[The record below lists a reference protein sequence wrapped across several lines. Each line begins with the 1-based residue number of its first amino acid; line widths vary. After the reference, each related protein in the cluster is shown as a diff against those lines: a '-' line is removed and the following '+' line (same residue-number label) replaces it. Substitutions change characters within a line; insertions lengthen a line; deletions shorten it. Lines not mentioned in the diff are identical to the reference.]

1 MTEVLEAGEQG
12 KMLKIIDKY
21 ILRRFMGTFVFSIAL
36 MLAIFIVFDISE
48 KLQDFIAEK
57 IPLNEIIFDHY
68 LNFIPYYG
76 NLFSPLF
83 TFISVIFF
91 TSKMAYK
98 TEFVAILSSGT
109 SFKRILRPYMI
120 GAALITILSLVLNH
134 FIIPKS
140 NRIRIGFEDKYIN
153 NGYNTEEI
161 NIHRQIAPNTVL
173 YMGNYD
179 NHTNTANHISIEKT
193 ARNKQL
199 SMLKADNMKWDS
211 IAKTW
216 NLINVFE
223 RKIIYTVLDSVKPGM
238 PKYVYKETHVFSPS
252 KKLKIDFTPKDMVRF
267 QSKIE
272 VLPYFELKEFIQ
284 KEKLK
289 GSSRIEFF
297 EVEMYKRTA
306 FPFATFILTIIGVSI
321 SSRKIRGGVGL
332 HIALGLVL
340 SCVYILFMHIST
352 TFATSGLAQPL
363 IAVWIP
369 NFIFS
374 FVAFYLY
381 KKAQQ

>member
-1 MTEVLEAGEQG
+1 
-12 KMLKIIDKY
+12 MLKILDKY
-21 ILRRFMGTFVFSIAL
+21 ILKRFIGTFFFSITL
-36 MLAIFIVFDISE
+36 MLCIFIVFDISE
-48 KLQDFIAEK
+48 KLQDFVASKVPIK
-57 IPLNEIIFDHY
+57 EIIFDHY

-83 TFISVIFF
+83 TFIAVILF

-109 SFKRILRPYMI
+109 SFTRILRPYMI
-120 GAALITILSLVLNH
+120 GASLITVMSLILNH
-134 FIIPKS
+134 FIIPHS
-140 NRIRIGFEDKYIN
+140 NRIRLGFEDKYIN
-153 NGYNTEEI
+153 NGYNTEER
-161 NIHRQIAPNTVL
+161 NIHKQIAPGTTL
-173 YMGNYD
+173 YMADYD
-179 NHTNTANHISIEKT
+179 NFSNSANQISIEKI
-193 ARNKQL
+193 ANNKQ
-199 SMLKADNMKWDS
+199 MGMMKADNMKWDS
-211 IAKTW
+211 IDGIW
-216 NLINVFE
+216 NLQNVFE
-223 RKIIYTVLDSVKPGM
+223 RELIYVVMDSAKANA
-238 PKYVYKETHVFSPS
+238 PKFVYKETHKFFPS
-252 KKLKIDFTPKDMVRF
+252 KKIRIDFTPKDMIRF

-272 VLPYFELKEFIQ
+272 VLPYFELKEFIV

-352 TFATSGLAQPL
+352 TFATSGSTNITPI

-369 NFIFS
+369 NIIFS
-374 FVAFYLY
+374 IIAFYLY
-381 KKAQQ
+381 KNAQQ

>member
-1 MTEVLEAGEQG
+1 
-12 KMLKIIDKY
+12 MLKILDRY
-21 ILRRFMGTFVFSIAL
+21 ILKRFIGTFFFSISL
-36 MLAIFIVFDISE
+36 MLCIFIVFDISE

-57 IPLNEIIFDHY
+57 IPLKEIIFDHY

-83 TFISVIFF
+83 TFIAVILF

-120 GAALITILSLVLNH
+120 GATLITVMSLILNH

-140 NRIRIGFEDKYIN
+140 NKIRIGFEDKYIN
-153 NGYNTEEI
+153 NGYNTEDI
-161 NIHRQIAPNTVL
+161 NIHKQIAPGTTL
-173 YMGNYD
+173 YMANYD
-179 NHTNTANHISIEKT
+179 NFTNTANQVSIEKI
-193 ARNKQL
+193 ANNKQV
-199 SMLKADNMKWDS
+199 SMLKAETMKWDS
-211 IAKTW
+211 LKAEWT
-216 NLINVFE
+216 LINVFE
-223 RKIIYTVLDSVKPGM
+223 RKLIYTELDSVKSGL
-238 PKYVYKETHVFSPS
+238 PKYVYKETHSFTPV
-252 KKLKIDFTPKDMVRF
+252 KQLKIDFSPRDMLRF

-272 VLPYFELKEFIQ
+272 VLQYFELKQFII
-284 KEKLK
+284 KEKQK
-289 GSSRIEFF
+289 GSGRIEFF

-321 SSRKIRGGVGL
+321 SSRKVRGGVGL

-340 SCVYILFMHIST
+340 SCIYILFMHIST
-352 TFATSGLAQPL
+352 TFATSGLAQPM

-369 NFIFS
+369 NVIFS

-381 KKAQQ
+381 TKAQQ

>member
-1 MTEVLEAGEQG
+1 
-12 KMLKIIDKY
+12 MLKILDKY
-21 ILRRFMGTFVFSIAL
+21 ILKRFIGTFFFSISL
-36 MLAIFIVFDISE
+36 MLCIFIVFDISE
-48 KLQDFIAEK
+48 KLSNFISEK
-57 IPLNEIIFDHY
+57 IPLKEIIFEHY

-83 TFISVIFF
+83 TFISVILF

-120 GAALITILSLVLNH
+120 GAALITGMSLILNH

-140 NRIRIGFEDKYIN
+140 NRVRIGFEDKYIN
-153 NGYNTEEI
+153 EGYNTEER
-161 NIHRQIAPNTVL
+161 NIHKQIAPGTTL
-173 YMGNYD
+173 YMADYD
-179 NHTNTANHISIEKT
+179 NFSNSASQISIEKV
-193 ARNKQL
+193 ANNKQI
-199 SMLKADNMKWDS
+199 SMLKAESMRWDS
-211 IAKTW
+211 INNIW
-216 NLINVFE
+216 DLVNVFE
-223 RKIIYTVLDSVKPGM
+223 RDLVYLPIDSAKQGM
-238 PKYVYKETHVFSPS
+238 PNHIFKETHRFFPT
-252 KKLKIDFTPKDMVRF
+252 KKIRIDFFPKDMIRF

-272 VLPYFELKEFIQ
+272 VLPYFELRDFII
-284 KEKLK
+284 KEKEK

-352 TFATSGLAQPL
+352 TFATSGLAQPM

-369 NFIFS
+369 NIVFS

-381 KKAQQ
+381 KKAQK

>member
-1 MTEVLEAGEQG
+1 
-12 KMLKIIDKY
+12 MLKILDRY
-21 ILRRFMGTFVFSIAL
+21 ILKRFIGTFFFSIAL
-36 MLAIFIVFDISE
+36 MLSIFIVFDLSE
-48 KLQDFIAEK
+48 KLQDFVASH
-57 IPLNEIIFDHY
+57 IPVKEIILEHY

-83 TFISVIFF
+83 TFIAVILF

-109 SFKRILRPYMI
+109 SFRRILRPYMI
-120 GAALITILSLVLNH
+120 GAGLITAMSLVLNH

-140 NRIRIGFEDKYIN
+140 NKVRIGFEDKYIN
-153 NGYNTEEI
+153 DGYNTEETSI
-161 NIHRQIAPNTVL
+161 YKQIAPGTIL
-173 YMGNYD
+173 YLADYN
-179 NHTNTANHISIEKT
+179 NHTNIATQMSIEKVVNN
-193 ARNKQL
+193 RQVY
-199 SMLKADNMKWDS
+199 MMKADNMKWDS
-211 IAKTW
+211 LTGMWSIE
-216 NLINVFE
+216 NVFE
-223 RKIIYTVLDSVKPGM
+223 RDIVYTDVKDSLD
-238 PKYVYKETHVFSPS
+238 PKKTRIAFKEKHKTVAS
-252 KKLKIDFTPKDMVRF
+252 KKIRIDFSPKDMARF
-267 QSKIE
+267 ESKIE
-272 VLPYFELKEFIQ
+272 VLPYFELKKYIV

-352 TFATSGLAQPL
+352 TFATAGTGGSFLSQPM

-369 NFIFS
+369 NIVFS
-374 FVAFYLY
+374 FVAFFLY
-381 KKAQQ
+381 RRAQQ

>member
-1 MTEVLEAGEQG
+1 
-12 KMLKIIDKY
+12 MLKILDKY
-21 ILRRFMGTFVFSIAL
+21 ILKRFIGTFFFSISL
-36 MLAIFIVFDISE
+36 MLCIFIVFDISE
-48 KLQDFIAEK
+48 KLQDFVSSK
-57 IPLNEIIFDHY
+57 VPVKEIIFDHY

-83 TFISVIFF
+83 TFIAVILF

-120 GAALITILSLVLNH
+120 GAALITIMSLILNH
-134 FIIPKS
+134 FVIPKS
-140 NRIRIGFEDKYIN
+140 NRVRIGFEDKYIN
-153 NGYNTEEI
+153 SGYNTEER
-161 NIHRQIAPNTVL
+161 NIHRQISPGTSL
-173 YMGNYD
+173 YMADYD
-179 NHTNTANHISIEKT
+179 NFSNTANNISIEKI
-193 ARNKQL
+193 ANNKQI
-199 SMLKADNMKWDS
+199 SMLKAETMKWDS
-211 IAKTW
+211 IAGSWHLT
-216 NLINVFE
+216 NVFE
-223 RKIIYTVLDSVKPGM
+223 RELIYSAIDSAKTGM
-238 PKYVYKETHVFSPS
+238 PKHVYKEKHRFTPT
-252 KKLKIDFTPKDMVRF
+252 KTIKIDFSPKDMVRF

-272 VLPYFELKEFIQ
+272 VLPYFELKEFIA

-352 TFATSGLAQPL
+352 TFATLGTFDHALL
-363 IAVWIP
+363 AVWIP
-369 NFIFS
+369 NIIFS

-381 KKAQQ
+381 KNAQQ

>member
-1 MTEVLEAGEQG
+1 
-12 KMLKIIDKY
+12 MLKILDKY
-21 ILRRFMGTFVFSIAL
+21 ILKKFIGTFFFSISL
-36 MLAIFIVFDISE
+36 MLCIFIVFDISE
-48 KLQDFIAEK
+48 KLQEFVSNK
-57 IPLNEIIFDHY
+57 VPVNEIIFEHY

-83 TFISVIFF
+83 TFIAVILF

-120 GAALITILSLVLNH
+120 GAALITIMSLILNH

-140 NRIRIGFEDKYIN
+140 NRVRIGFEDKYIN
-153 NGYNTEEI
+153 NGYNTEER
-161 NIHRQIAPNTVL
+161 NIHRQIAPGTAL
-173 YMGNYD
+173 YMADYD
-179 NHTNTANHISIEKT
+179 NFSNTAHNITIEKI
-193 ARNKQL
+193 ANNKQT
-199 SMLKADNMKWDS
+199 SILKAESMRWDS
-211 IAKTW
+211 IGNAWYLT
-216 NLINVFE
+216 NVFE
-223 RKIIYTVLDSVKPGM
+223 RELIYASIDSAKSGM
-238 PKYVYKETHVFSPS
+238 PKHVFKETHHVSPT
-252 KKLKIDFTPKDMVRF
+252 KTIWIDFSPKDMVRF

-272 VLPYFELKEFIQ
+272 VLPYFELKEFIA

-352 TFATSGLAQPL
+352 TFATSGSFDHALL
-363 IAVWIP
+363 AVWIP
-369 NFIFS
+369 NIIFS

>member
-1 MTEVLEAGEQG
+1 
-12 KMLKIIDKY
+12 MLC
-21 ILRRFMGTFVFSIAL
+21 
-36 MLAIFIVFDISE
+36 IFIVFDISE
-48 KLQDFIAEK
+48 KLQDFVSSK
-57 IPLNEIIFDHY
+57 VPVDEIIFDHY

-83 TFISVIFF
+83 TFIAVILF

-120 GAALITILSLVLNH
+120 GAALITTMSLILNH

-140 NRIRIGFEDKYIN
+140 NRVRIGFEDKYIN
-153 NGYNTEEI
+153 NGYNTEER
-161 NIHRQIAPNTVL
+161 NIHRQISPGTSL
-173 YMGNYD
+173 YMADYD
-179 NHTNTANHISIEKT
+179 NFSNTAHNISIEKI
-193 ARNKQL
+193 AKNKQI
-199 SMLKADNMKWDS
+199 SMLKAESMKWDS
-211 IAKTW
+211 VSSSWYLT
-216 NLINVFE
+216 NVFE
-223 RKIIYTVLDSVKPGM
+223 RELIYSPIDSAKPGM
-238 PKYVYKETHVFSPS
+238 PRHVYKETHHFSPS
-252 KKLKIDFTPKDMVRF
+252 KTVKIDFSPKDMVRF

-272 VLPYFELKEFIQ
+272 VLPYFELKEFIA

-340 SCVYILFMHIST
+340 SCVYILFMHVST
-352 TFATSGLAQPL
+352 TFATSGSSSITPL

-369 NFIFS
+369 NIIFS
-374 FVAFYLY
+374 FIAFYLY
-381 KKAQQ
+381 KNAQQ

>member
-1 MTEVLEAGEQG
+1 
-12 KMLKIIDKY
+12 MLKILDKY
-21 ILRRFMGTFVFSIAL
+21 ILKRFIGTFFFSISL
-36 MLAIFIVFDISE
+36 MLCIFIVFDISE
-48 KLQDFIAEK
+48 KLQDFVSSK
-57 IPLNEIIFDHY
+57 VPVKEIIFDHY

-83 TFISVIFF
+83 TFIAVILF

-120 GAALITILSLVLNH
+120 GAALITIMSLILNH
-134 FIIPKS
+134 FVIPKS
-140 NRIRIGFEDKYIN
+140 NRVRIGFEDKYIN
-153 NGYNTEEI
+153 SGYNTEER
-161 NIHRQIAPNTVL
+161 NIHRQISPGTSL
-173 YMGNYD
+173 YMADYD
-179 NHTNTANHISIEKT
+179 NFSNTAQNISIEKI
-193 ARNKQL
+193 ANNKQI
-199 SMLKADNMKWDS
+199 SILKAESMKWDS
-211 IAKTW
+211 LGSSWFLT
-216 NLINVFE
+216 NVFE
-223 RKIIYTVLDSVKPGM
+223 RELIYSAIDSAKTGM
-238 PKYVYKETHVFSPS
+238 PKHVYKEKHRFTPT
-252 KKLKIDFTPKDMVRF
+252 KTIKIDFSPKDMVRF

-272 VLPYFELKEFIQ
+272 VLPYFELKEFIA

-352 TFATSGLAQPL
+352 TFATSGTFDHALL
-363 IAVWIP
+363 AVWIP
-369 NFIFS
+369 NIIFS

-381 KKAQQ
+381 KNAQQ

>member
-1 MTEVLEAGEQG
+1 
-12 KMLKIIDKY
+12 MLKILDKY
-21 ILRRFMGTFVFSIAL
+21 ILKRFIGTFFFSISL
-36 MLAIFIVFDISE
+36 MLCIFIVFDISE
-48 KLQDFIAEK
+48 KLQNFVASKVPIK
-57 IPLNEIIFDHY
+57 EIIFDHY

-83 TFISVIFF
+83 TFIAVILF

-120 GAALITILSLVLNH
+120 GAALITTMSLILNH

-140 NRIRIGFEDKYIN
+140 NRVRIGFEDKYIN
-153 NGYNTEEI
+153 DGYNTDER
-161 NIHRQIAPNTVL
+161 NIHRQIALGTTL
-173 YMGNYD
+173 YMADYN
-179 NHTNTANHISIEKT
+179 NFSNTANQISIEKVSH
-193 ARNKQL
+193 NKQIG
-199 SMLKADNMKWDS
+199 MLKAESMKWDS
-211 IAKTW
+211 VNRAW
-216 NLINVFE
+216 DLVNVFE
-223 RKIIYTVLDSVKPGM
+223 RELIYSTIDSVKPGM
-238 PKYVYKETHVFSPS
+238 PKYIYKESHRFYPT
-252 KKLKIDFTPKDMVRF
+252 KKIKIDFFPKDMIRF

-272 VLPYFELKEFIQ
+272 VLPYFELKEFII
-284 KEKLK
+284 KEKQK

-332 HIALGLVL
+332 HIALGLLL
-340 SCVYILFMHIST
+340 SCVYILFMHVSA
-352 TFATSGLAQPL
+352 TFATSGLAQPM

-369 NFIFS
+369 NIIFS

>member
-1 MTEVLEAGEQG
+1 
-12 KMLKIIDKY
+12 MLKILDKY
-21 ILRRFMGTFVFSIAL
+21 ILKRFIGTFFFSISL
-36 MLAIFIVFDISE
+36 MLCIFIVFDISE
-48 KLQDFIAEK
+48 KLQGFIAGK
-57 IPLNEIIFDHY
+57 VPVKEIIFDHY

-83 TFISVIFF
+83 TFIAVILF

-109 SFKRILRPYMI
+109 SFRRILRPYMI
-120 GAALITILSLVLNH
+120 GATLITVLSLILNH

-140 NRIRIGFEDKYIN
+140 NKIRIGFEDKYIN
-153 NGYNTEEI
+153 DGYNTDER
-161 NIHRQIAPNTVL
+161 NIHRQIAPGTTL
-173 YMGNYD
+173 YLADFD
-179 NHTNTANHISIEKT
+179 NSSNSAHHISIEKT
-193 ARNKQL
+193 VNNKQV
-199 SMLKADNMKWDS
+199 SMLKADLMKWDDNS
-211 IAKTW
+211 KLWELT
-216 NLINVFE
+216 NVFE
-223 RKIIYTVLDSVKPGM
+223 RTLVYAPLKDSLKSDM
-238 PKYVYKETHVFSPS
+238 HFYKETHSFLPS
-252 KKLKIDFTPKDMVRF
+252 KKIRIDFSPKDMMRF
-267 QSKIE
+267 ESKIE
-272 VLPYFELKEFIQ
+272 VLPYFQLKKFII
-284 KEKLK
+284 KEREK
-289 GSSRIEFF
+289 GSTRVEFF

-340 SCVYILFMHIST
+340 SCVYILFMHISS
-352 TFATSGLAQPL
+352 TFATSGLAQPM

-369 NFIFS
+369 NIIFS

>member
-1 MTEVLEAGEQG
+1 
-12 KMLKIIDKY
+12 MLKILDRY
-21 ILRRFMGTFVFSIAL
+21 ILRRFIGTFFFSITL
-36 MLAIFIVFDISE
+36 MLTIFIVFDLSE
-48 KLQDFIAEK
+48 KLQDFVAYN
-57 IPLNEIIFDHY
+57 IPIREIIFDHY

-83 TFISVIFF
+83 TFLAVIIF

-120 GAALITILSLVLNH
+120 GATIITVMSLILNH
-134 FIIPKS
+134 FIIPES
-140 NRIRIGFEDKYIN
+140 NKIRIGFEDKYLN
-153 NGYNTEEI
+153 AGYTTDER
-161 NIHRQIAPNTVL
+161 NIHRQIAPGTVL
-173 YMGNYD
+173 YMSDYD
-179 NHTNTANHISIEKT
+179 NSLNSAHRITIEKI
-193 ARNKQL
+193 ADNKQI
-199 SMLKADNMKWDS
+199 SMLKAENMKWDS
-211 IAKTW
+211 ISQSW
-216 NLINVFE
+216 NLEDVFE
-223 RKIIYTVLDSVKPGM
+223 RTLIYVESDSTRKL
-238 PKYVYKETHVFSPS
+238 KSKFLFKETHQFYAT
-252 KKLKIDFTPKDMVRF
+252 KNIKIDFTPKDMVRF
-267 QSKIE
+267 LSKIE
-272 VLPYFELKEFIQ
+272 VLPYFELKKFIA

-340 SCVYILFMHIST
+340 SCIYILFMHIST

-363 IAVWIP
+363 LAVWIP
-369 NFIFS
+369 NIVFS
-374 FVAFYLY
+374 FIALFLY
-381 KKAQQ
+381 KNAQQ

>member
-1 MTEVLEAGEQG
+1 
-12 KMLKIIDKY
+12 MLKILDKY
-21 ILRRFMGTFVFSIAL
+21 ILKRFIGTFFFSISL
-36 MLAIFIVFDISE
+36 MLCIFIVFDISE
-48 KLQDFIAEK
+48 KLQDFVASK
-57 IPLNEIIFDHY
+57 VPLKEIILDHY

-120 GAALITILSLVLNH
+120 GATLITVMSLILNH

-140 NRIRIGFEDKYIN
+140 NRVRIGFEDKYIN
-153 NGYNTEEI
+153 NGYNTEER
-161 NIHRQIAPNTVL
+161 NIHRQIAPGTYL
-173 YMGNYD
+173 YMADYD
-179 NHTNTANHISIEKT
+179 NFSNSANQISIEKI
-193 ARNKQL
+193 ANNKQT
-199 SMLKADNMKWDS
+199 SMLKAQSMKWDS
-211 IAKTW
+211 ITSSW

-223 RKIIYTVLDSVKPGM
+223 RELIYASIDSAKAGM
-238 PKYVYKETHVFSPS
+238 PDYVYKETHHFFPTKNMKMDFS
-252 KKLKIDFTPKDMVRF
+252 PKDMIRF

-272 VLPYFELKEFIQ
+272 VLPYFELRDFII

-352 TFATSGLAQPL
+352 TFATSGSTNITPV

-369 NFIFS
+369 NIIFS

>member
-1 MTEVLEAGEQG
+1 
-12 KMLKIIDKY
+12 
-21 ILRRFMGTFVFSIAL
+21 

-48 KLQDFIAEK
+48 KLPNFIESK
-57 IPLNEIIFDHY
+57 VPVEEIIFEHY

-83 TFISVIFF
+83 TFIAVILF

-120 GAALITILSLVLNH
+120 GAGLITAMSLVLNH

-140 NRIRIGFEDKYIN
+140 NKVRIGFEDKYIN

-161 NIHRQIAPNTVL
+161 NIHRQIAPGTIL

-179 NHTNTANHISIEKT
+179 NHTNSARHISIEKVIK
-193 ARNKQL
+193 NKQV
-199 SMLKADNMKWDS
+199 SMIKAESMQWDS
-211 IAKTW
+211 VTGTW
-216 NLINVFE
+216 NLMNVFE
-223 RKIIYTVLDSVKPGM
+223 RKLLYTGLDSAKSSKHPF
-238 PKYVYKETHVFSPS
+238 VYRETHTFLPS
-252 KKLKIDFTPKDMVRF
+252 KKIKMDFSPKDMVRF

-272 VLPYFELKEFIQ
+272 VLPYFELKQFII
-284 KEKLK
+284 KERQK

-332 HIALGLVL
+332 HIAVGLVL
-340 SCVYILFMHIST
+340 SCVYILFMHVST
-352 TFATSGLAQPL
+352 TFATSGAGITPL
-363 IAVWIP
+363 LAVWIP
-369 NFIFS
+369 NIIFS
-374 FVAFYLY
+374 VIAFYLY
-381 KKAQQ
+381 KNAQQ

>member
-1 MTEVLEAGEQG
+1 
-12 KMLKIIDKY
+12 MLKILDKY
-21 ILRRFMGTFVFSIAL
+21 ILKRFIGTFFFSISL
-36 MLAIFIVFDISE
+36 MLCIFIVFDISE
-48 KLQDFIAEK
+48 KLSNFISEK
-57 IPLNEIIFDHY
+57 IPLKEIIFDHY

-83 TFISVIFF
+83 TFIAVILF

-120 GAALITILSLVLNH
+120 GAGLITIMSLVLNH
-134 FIIPKS
+134 FIIPRS
-140 NRIRIGFEDKYIN
+140 NKIRIGFEDKYIN
-153 NGYNTEEI
+153 ENYNTNER
-161 NIHRQIAPNTVL
+161 NIHKQIAPGMTL
-173 YMGNYD
+173 YMSSYD
-179 NHTNTANHISIEKT
+179 NFSNSANEISIEKIT
-193 ARNKQL
+193 NNKQTGI
-199 SMLKADNMKWDS
+199 LKAESMKWDS
-211 IAKTW
+211 VNTSW
-216 NLINVFE
+216 DLTNVFE
-223 RKIIYTVLDSVKPGM
+223 RELIYAVIDSGKSTT
-238 PKYVYKETHVFSPS
+238 PKFVYKEIHKVTPS
-252 KKLKIDFTPKDMVRF
+252 KKIKIDFSPKDMIRLQSRF
-267 QSKIE
+267 E
-272 VLPYFELKEFIQ
+272 VLNYFELRDFIIR
-284 KEKLK
+284 EKIK

-340 SCVYILFMHIST
+340 SCVYILFMHVST

-363 IAVWIP
+363 LAVWIP
-369 NFIFS
+369 NFVFS
-374 FVAFYLY
+374 FVAFFLY

>member
-1 MTEVLEAGEQG
+1 
-12 KMLKIIDKY
+12 MLKILDKY
-21 ILRRFMGTFVFSIAL
+21 ILRRFIGTFLFSITL
-36 MLAIFIVFDISE
+36 MIAIFIVFDISE

-57 IPLNEIIFDHY
+57 IPLKEIIFDHY

-83 TFISVIFF
+83 TFIAVILF

-120 GAALITILSLVLNH
+120 GAGLITLSSLILNH
-134 FIIPKS
+134 FIIPNANKV
-140 NRIRIGFEDKYIN
+140 RIAFEDKYIN
-153 NGYNTEEI
+153 NGYNTDEI
-161 NIHRQIAPNTVL
+161 NIHRQLSPGTAL
-173 YMGNYD
+173 YMGSYD
-179 NHTNTANHISIEKT
+179 NHLCLANQVSIET
-193 ARNKQL
+193 IVDNRQV

-211 IAKTW
+211 LSGEWIL
-216 NLINVFE
+216 NNVFE
-223 RKIIYTVLDSVKPGM
+223 RTLVYAVNNDSVKTTAQ
-238 PKYVYKETHVFSPS
+238 KFVYKEKHVFFPV
-252 KKLKIDFTPKDMVRF
+252 KKIKIDFSPKDMARF
-267 QSKIE
+267 ESKIE
-272 VLPYFELKEFIQ
+272 VMPFSELREYIIKERQ
-284 KEKLK
+284 K

-340 SCVYILFMHIST
+340 SCMYILFMHIST
-352 TFATSGLAQPL
+352 TFATSGMAKPM

-369 NFIFS
+369 NIIFS
-374 FVAFYLY
+374 FVAFFLY

>member
-1 MTEVLEAGEQG
+1 
-12 KMLKIIDKY
+12 MLNIIDRY
-21 ILRRFMGTFVFSIAL
+21 ILRRFIGTFFFSIAL

-48 KLQDFIAEK
+48 KLQSFIEEK
-57 IPLNEIIFDHY
+57 VPLREIILDHY
-68 LNFIPYYG
+68 LNFIPFYG

-98 TEFVAILSSGT
+98 TEFVAILSSGA

-120 GAALITILSLVLNH
+120 GASIITIMSLVLNH
-134 FIIPKS
+134 FVIPRS
-140 NRIRIGFEDKYIN
+140 NKVRIAFEDKYIN

-161 NIHRQIAPNTVL
+161 NIHRQIAPGTIL
-173 YMGNYD
+173 YMGSYD
-179 NHTNTANHISIEKT
+179 NRTSSANHVSIEKIEHN
-193 ARNKQL
+193 RQV
-199 SMLKADNMKWDS
+199 SMLKADNMQWDS
-211 IAKTW
+211 IQKTW
-216 NLINVFE
+216 RLNNVFE
-223 RKIIYTVLDSVKPGM
+223 RTTKYIINDSAKKAGPGF
-238 PKYVYKETHVFSPS
+238 VYKEEHRFFPT
-252 KKLKIDFTPKDMVRF
+252 KKIQIDFSPKDMVRF

-272 VLPYFELKEFIQ
+272 VLPYFELKEFIK
-284 KEKLK
+284 KEKQK

-340 SCVYILFMHIST
+340 SCIYILFMHIST
-352 TFATSGLAQPL
+352 TFATSGMAQPI
-363 IAVWIP
+363 IAVWVP
-369 NFIFS
+369 NMIFS
-374 FVAFYLY
+374 VIAFFLY

>member
-1 MTEVLEAGEQG
+1 
-12 KMLKIIDKY
+12 MLKILDKY
-21 ILRRFMGTFVFSIAL
+21 ILKRFIGTFFFSISL
-36 MLAIFIVFDISE
+36 MLCIFIVFDISE
-48 KLQDFIAEK
+48 KLHGFIVGK
-57 IPLNEIIFDHY
+57 VPVKEIILEHY
-68 LNFIPYYG
+68 LNFIPYYA

-83 TFISVIFF
+83 TFIAVILF
-91 TSKMAYK
+91 TSKMACK

-109 SFKRILRPYMI
+109 SFRRILRPYMI
-120 GAALITILSLVLNH
+120 GAALITSMSLVLNH

-140 NRIRIGFEDKYIN
+140 NKIRIAFEDKYIN
-153 NGYNTEEI
+153 EDYNTQEK
-161 NIHRQIAPNTVL
+161 NIHRQIAPGTTL
-173 YMGNYD
+173 YMADFD
-179 NHTNTANHISIEKT
+179 NLTSSAHQISIEKI
-193 ARNKQL
+193 ANNKQIGI
-199 SMLKADNMKWDS
+199 LKAESMKWDENS
-211 IAKTW
+211 KAW
-216 NLINVFE
+216 DLMNVFE
-223 RKIIYTVLDSVKPGM
+223 RELVYNQIDSSKLNA
-238 PKYVYKETHVFSPS
+238 PKHIYKETHIFYPV
-252 KKLKIDFTPKDMVRF
+252 KKIRIDFSPKDMVRF
-267 QSKIE
+267 ESKIE
-272 VLPYFELKEFIQ
+272 VQTYSELKKFIQ

-340 SCVYILFMHIST
+340 SCVYILFMHVST
-352 TFATSGLAQPL
+352 TFATSGMAQPM

-369 NFIFS
+369 NIIFS

>member
-1 MTEVLEAGEQG
+1 
-12 KMLKIIDKY
+12 MLKILDKY
-21 ILRRFMGTFVFSIAL
+21 ILRRFIGTFFFSISL
-36 MLAIFIVFDISE
+36 MLCIFIVFDISE
-48 KLQDFIAEK
+48 KLPEFVANK
-57 IPLNEIIFDHY
+57 VPVNEIIFDHY

-83 TFISVIFF
+83 TFIAVILF

-120 GAALITILSLVLNH
+120 GAALITVMSLILNH

-140 NRIRIGFEDKYIN
+140 NRVRIGFEDKYIN
-153 NGYNTEEI
+153 NGYNTEER
-161 NIHRQIAPNTVL
+161 NIHRQIAPGTVL
-173 YMGNYD
+173 YMADYD
-179 NHTNTANHISIEKT
+179 NYSNTANLVSIEKI
-193 ARNKQL
+193 ANNKQI
-199 SMLKADNMKWDS
+199 SMLKADKMMWDS
-211 IAKTW
+211 INKQWILT
-216 NLINVFE
+216 NVFE
-223 RKIIYTVLDSVKPGM
+223 RDLIYSVIDSVKPGST
-238 PKYVYKETHVFSPS
+238 KHVYKENHKFLPV
-252 KKLKIDFTPKDMVRF
+252 KKIRIDFFPKDMIRF

-272 VLPYFELKEFIQ
+272 VLPYFELKEFIA

-332 HIALGLVL
+332 HIAVGLVL
-340 SCVYILFMHIST
+340 SCVYILFMHVST
-352 TFATSGLAQPL
+352 TFATSGDSVKPL
-363 IAVWIP
+363 MAVWIP
-369 NFIFS
+369 NIIFS
-374 FVAFYLY
+374 FVAFFLY

>member
-1 MTEVLEAGEQG
+1 
-12 KMLKIIDKY
+12 MLKIIDKY
-21 ILRRFMGTFVFSIAL
+21 ILKRFIGTFFFSISL
-36 MLAIFIVFDISE
+36 MLCIFIVFDISE
-48 KLQDFIAEK
+48 KLQNFVASKVPIK
-57 IPLNEIIFDHY
+57 EIIFDHY

-83 TFISVIFF
+83 TFIAVILF

-120 GAALITILSLVLNH
+120 GAALITSMSLVLNH

-140 NRIRIGFEDKYIN
+140 NRVRIGFEDKYIN
-153 NGYNTEEI
+153 NGYTTEER
-161 NIHRQIAPNTVL
+161 NIHRQIAPSTTL
-173 YMGNYD
+173 YMADYD
-179 NHTNTANHISIEKT
+179 NSSNTANQISIEKV
-193 ARNKQL
+193 AKNRQIE
-199 SMLKADNMKWDS
+199 MLKAESMKWDS
-211 IAKTW
+211 INKSWDLT
-216 NLINVFE
+216 NVFE
-223 RKIIYTVLDSVKPGM
+223 RKLLYSTIDSVKPGI
-238 PKYVYKETHVFSPS
+238 PNYIYKETHTFYPT
-252 KKLKIDFTPKDMVRF
+252 KKIKIDFYPKDMIRF

-272 VLPYFELKEFIQ
+272 VLTYFELKEFIA

-340 SCVYILFMHIST
+340 SCVYILFMHVST
-352 TFATSGLAQPL
+352 TFATSGESIKPL
-363 IAVWIP
+363 LAVWLP
-369 NFIFS
+369 NIIFS

>member
-1 MTEVLEAGEQG
+1 
-12 KMLKIIDKY
+12 MLKILDRY
-21 ILRRFMGTFVFSIAL
+21 ILRKFIGTFFFSISL
-36 MLAIFIVFDISE
+36 MLCIFIVFDISE
-48 KLQDFIAEK
+48 KLQDFVSSNVPIRD
-57 IPLNEIIFDHY
+57 IIFDHY
-68 LNFIPYYG
+68 LHFIPYYG

-83 TFISVIFF
+83 TLIAVILF
-91 TSKMAYK
+91 TSKMAAK

-120 GAALITILSLVLNH
+120 GATLITIMSLILNH

-153 NGYNTEEI
+153 SGYNTDER
-161 NIHRQIAPNTVL
+161 NIHKQIAPGTVL
-173 YMGNYD
+173 YMSDYD
-179 NHTNTANHISIEKT
+179 NFSNTANNISIEKI
-193 ARNKQL
+193 ANNKQTGI
-199 SMLKADNMKWDS
+199 MKADNMKWDS
-211 IAKTW
+211 VDGTW
-216 NLINVFE
+216 NLQNVFE
-223 RKIIYTVLDSVKPGM
+223 RELIYVVLDSVKPGM
-238 PKYVYKETHVFSPS
+238 PKHVYREVHKFSPA
-252 KKLKIDFTPKDMVRF
+252 KKLKIDFSPKDMIRF

-272 VLPYFELKEFIQ
+272 VLPYFELRDFIIKER
-284 KEKLK
+284 LK

-306 FPFATFILTIIGVSI
+306 FPFATFILTIIGVSL
-321 SSRKIRGGVGL
+321 SSRKVRGGVGL
-332 HIALGLVL
+332 HIAVGLLL
-340 SCVYILFMHIST
+340 SCIYILFLHVSA
-352 TFATSGLAQPL
+352 TFATSGQMQPI

>member
-1 MTEVLEAGEQG
+1 
-12 KMLKIIDKY
+12 MLKILDKY
-21 ILRRFMGTFVFSIAL
+21 ILKRFIGTFFFSISL
-36 MLAIFIVFDISE
+36 MLCIFIVFDISE
-48 KLQDFIAEK
+48 KLQTFVADK
-57 IPLNEIIFDHY
+57 IPIEEIIFEHY

-83 TFISVIFF
+83 TFIAVILF

-109 SFKRILRPYMI
+109 SFTRILRPYMI
-120 GAALITILSLVLNH
+120 GAALITIMSLILNH
-134 FIIPKS
+134 FVIPKS
-140 NRIRIGFEDKYIN
+140 NRVRIGFEDKYIN
-153 NGYNTEEI
+153 NGYNTEER
-161 NIHRQIAPNTVL
+161 NIHRQLSPGTSL
-173 YMGNYD
+173 YMADYD
-179 NHTNTANHISIEKT
+179 NFSNTAHNISIEKI
-193 ARNKQL
+193 ANNKQI
-199 SMLKADNMKWDS
+199 SMLKAESMKWDS
-211 IAKTW
+211 IAGSWYLT
-216 NLINVFE
+216 NVFE
-223 RKIIYTVLDSVKPGM
+223 RELIYSTIDSAKAGM
-238 PKYVYKETHVFSPS
+238 PKHVYKETHRFTPS
-252 KKLKIDFTPKDMVRF
+252 KTIKIDFSPKDMVRF

-272 VLPYFELKEFIQ
+272 VLPYFELKEFIA

-352 TFATSGLAQPL
+352 TFATSGTFDHALL
-363 IAVWIP
+363 AVWIP
-369 NFIFS
+369 NIIFS
-374 FVAFYLY
+374 FIAFYLY
-381 KKAQQ
+381 KNAQQ